1 MNTAFDNQTLMF
13 MMNSVMDSIQG
24 KEQENIDIS
33 NDISE
38 LSKNNDY
45 SDIDDLK
52 TMKWNN
58 MKYINTGK
66 NLISCIQKKMTN
78 QNTDEREIFR
88 YIIKLEELD
97 M

>member
-1 MNTAFDNQTLMF
+1 MNTAFDNQTLVF

-45 SDIDDLK
+45 SDINDLK
-52 TMKWNN
+52 TLKWNN
-58 MKYINTGK
+58 MKYISTGK
-66 NLISCIQKKMTN
+66 NLISCIKKKMTN

-88 YIIKLEELD
+88 YIIKLEELE

>member
-1 MNTAFDNQTLMF
+1 MNTAFDNQTLVF

-45 SDIDDLK
+45 SDINDLK
-52 TMKWNN
+52 TLKWNN
-58 MKYINTGK
+58 MKYISTGK
-66 NLISCIQKKMTN
+66 NLISCIKKKMTN
-78 QNTDEREIFR
+78 QNTDEREFFR
-88 YIIKLEELD
+88 YIIKLEELE

>member
-13 MMNSVMDSIQG
+13 MMDSVMDSIQG

-38 LSKNNDY
+38 LSKNNDH
-45 SDIDDLK
+45 SDINDLK
-52 TMKWNN
+52 TLKWNN

-66 NLISCIQKKMTN
+66 NLISCIQKKIMN
-78 QNTDEREIFR
+78 PNVDEKEIFR
-88 YIIKLEELD
+88 YIIKLEELQ